1 MGIPLV
7 RMLEYVLEEN
17 HMKIRFVNAA
27 IQTTLSL
34 VVVAFV
40 SGCASGVRNPS
51 GVPVTEMQA
60 DERGFVAGL
69 GIESQDMVAVTDK
82 MARSL
87 SNTHEI
93 NNFNGTPRIVLDPI
107 INNTRFP
114 IQQDMFLT
122 RMRALLNS
130 RTEGKMRFLARER
143 MDALHQE
150 RDMKRNG
157 EYTSTTDPN
166 VQEFKGAD
174 FFLTGKLDGQ
184 TTRTS
189 AGTSDYILYSFQLI
203 DARTSEILW
212 EDFAEMKK
220 QGQED
225 ASYR

>member
-1 MGIPLV
+1 
-7 RMLEYVLEEN
+7 
-17 HMKIRFVNAA
+17 
-27 IQTTLSL
+27 
-34 VVVAFV
+34 
-40 SGCASGVRNPS
+40 
-51 GVPVTEMQA
+51 
-60 DERGFVAGL
+60 
-69 GIESQDMVAVTDK
+69 

-93 NNFNGTPRIVLDPI
+93 NNFNGIPRIVLDPV

-114 IQQDMFLT
+114 IQQDIFLT
-122 RMRALLNS
+122 RLRALLNS
-130 RTEGKMRFLARER
+130 RTQNKMTFLARNR
-143 MDALHQE
+143 MGTLRQE
-150 RDMKRNG
+150 RDMKRSG

-174 FFLTGKLDGQ
+174 FFLTGSLDGQ

>member
-1 MGIPLV
+1 M
-7 RMLEYVLEEN
+7 LEEN
-17 HMKIRFVNAA
+17 HMKIRFVSTVL
-27 IQTTLSL
+27 QTALSL
-34 VVVAFV
+34 VVVAFT

-51 GVPVTEMQA
+51 GVPVTEMEA

-69 GIESQDMVAVTDK
+69 GIESQDMVSVTDK

-87 SNTHEI
+87 SNTQEI
-93 NNFNGTPRIVLDPI
+93 NNFNGKPRIVLDPI
-107 INNTRFP
+107 VNNTRFP
-114 IQQDMFLT
+114 IQQDIFLT
-122 RMRALLNS
+122 RLRALLNS
-130 RTEGKMRFLARER
+130 RTQNKMTFLARNR
-143 MDALHQE
+143 MGTLHQE
-150 RDMKRNG
+150 RDMKRSG

-174 FFLTGKLDGQ
+174 FFLTGSLDGQ